1 MLDTSNSA
9 ARLADNMG
17 KLLRQLQKRAAN
29 VSPPIVVFFSF
40 FLVILVGAI
49 LLTLPVASET
59 HQKTAF
65 IDALYTSTSAT
76 CVTGLVVFDT
86 ADHWSWFGEITIL
99 LLIQIGGLGLITL
112 MTFFMSAMGRKSG
125 LKTMMLAQE
134 SLNTFDWQDSIR
146 LIRGVVVVVFGI
158 EFIGAVLLSNAFIP
172 QYGIKG
178 LYFGIFHAV
187 SAFCNAG
194 FDVLGGLKS
203 MSEYKDNP
211 LVLYTIDGL
220 IMVGGLGFIVW
231 QDLWSF
237 RKTRKLQIHT
247 KLVLLISIILW
258 VGGSLF
264 IYLVERQNVNT
275 LGSMTSHEQVN
286 AAIFLSVNARTAG
299 YASFNLNAMN
309 DVTKVF
315 TSLLMFIGAASGS
328 TGGGI
333 KVNTLGVMLIAI
345 TSVVRSR
352 DQIVFSK
359 RTISTAT
366 VMKAFTILIFSG
378 TLLIVVTML
387 ITLINPEFRLVN
399 ALFESA
405 SAFGTVGLS
414 IGMSTSPDYGT
425 LSKFIHVLTMFI
437 GRVGPMTFAITL
449 MLGKRH
455 GNDIVYPE
463 GKIVVG

>member
-1 MLDTSNSA
+1 
-9 ARLADNMG
+9 MG
-17 KLLRQLQKRAAN
+17 KLLRQLQKSVAGI
-29 VSPPIVVFFSF
+29 SPPIVVFFSF
-40 FLVILVGAI
+40 FFVILVGAI
-49 LLTLPVASET
+49 LLTLPIASET
-59 HQKTAF
+59 HQRTAF

-86 ADHWSWFGEITIL
+86 ADHFSWFGEITIL

-134 SLNTFDWQDSIR
+134 SLNTFDWQDSIN
-146 LIRGVVVVVFGI
+146 LIRRVVVVVFGI
-158 EFIGAVLLSNAFIP
+158 EFIGAVLLAIAFIP
-172 QYGIKG
+172 EFGIIG
-178 LYFGIFHAV
+178 LYYGVFHAI

-203 MSEYKDNP
+203 MSDYNGKP
-211 LVLYTIDGL
+211 LVLYTINGL

-237 RKTRKLQIHT
+237 RKTRRLQIHT
-247 KLVLLISIILW
+247 KLVLMISAVLW
-258 VGGSLF
+258 VGGALF
-264 IYLVERQNVNT
+264 IYVVERQNVNT
-275 LGSMTSHEQVN
+275 LGSMPTQEQVN

-299 YASFNLNAMN
+299 YATFDLNAMN

-315 TSLLMFIGAASGS
+315 TSILMFIGAASGS

-333 KVNTLGVMLIAI
+333 KVNTLGVMIIALV
-345 TSVVRSR
+345 SVVRAR
-352 DQIVFSK
+352 EQIVFSK
-359 RTISTAT
+359 RRIPTST
-366 VMKAFTILIFSG
+366 VLKAFTVMVLSG
-378 TLLIVVTML
+378 TLLLTVTML
-387 ITLINPEFRLVN
+387 ISLINPEFRLVN
-399 ALFESA
+399 SLFESA

-414 IGMSTSPDYGT
+414 IGMSYSPDYGT

-449 MLGKRH
+449 TLGKRR
-455 GNDIVYPE
+455 GSDIVYPE
-463 GKIVVG
+463 GKVVVG